1 MTVLSVCNHKGGT
14 GKTTTTIHVAAA
26 LGLSGWRTLVI
37 DLDPQ
42 GFLTHTMGIEEPPS
56 GQSVAAFFDADADP
70 GRIPIQEAAG
80 FDLIPS
86 SSTLTRRM
94 RDLNKPTDVLWV
106 REALQRLDLE
116 YDVLL
121 FDTAA
126 AVTVYSLNALV
137 ASQHVLIPVLPEYQS
152 VVGGEQTYKTT
163 QLVENKLNPRLD
175 TRQFLFT
182 QVDAR
187 KRMHKT
193 YREYIREKYGE
204 EVLDTIIRT
213 STSLAKTRDGAT
225 TIFDHDSSSRGALD
239 YANATDE
246 LMARLQAASEDAGQE
261 AAPAG
266 AAPSDLSAAAAP
278 EVSEML
284 NS

>member
-42 GFLTHTMGIEEPPS
+42 GFLTHTMGIEEPAPE
-56 GQSVAAFFDADADP
+56 QSVAAFFDADADP
-70 GRIPIQEAAG
+70 GRIRVREASG

-116 YDVLL
+116 YDLLL

-152 VVGGEQTYKTT
+152 VVGGEQTYQTT

-187 KRMHKT
+187 KRMHTT

-204 EVLDTIIRT
+204 AVMENIIRT
-213 STSLAKTRDGAT
+213 STSLAKSRDDAT
-225 TIFDHDSSSRGALD
+225 TIFDHEPSSRGALD

-246 LMARLQAASEDAGQE
+246 LVGRLQAASKDAE
-261 AAPAG
+261 RKAAPATT
-266 AAPSDLSAAAAP
+266 APNELSAEADP
-278 EVSEML
+278 EISELL

>member
-56 GQSVAAFFDADADP
+56 EQSVAAFFDADANP
-70 GRIPIQEAAG
+70 GHIPIQEAAG

-152 VVGGEQTYKTT
+152 VVGGEQTYQTA

-187 KRMHKT
+187 KRIHKT
-193 YREYIREKYGE
+193 YREYIREKYGA

-225 TIFDHDSSSRGALD
+225 TVFDHDSSSRGALD

-246 LMARLQAASEDAGQE
+246 LMTRLQAASESAGPE
-261 AAPAG
+261 AAPAA
-266 AAPSDLSAAAAP
+266 AAPNDLAAEAAP